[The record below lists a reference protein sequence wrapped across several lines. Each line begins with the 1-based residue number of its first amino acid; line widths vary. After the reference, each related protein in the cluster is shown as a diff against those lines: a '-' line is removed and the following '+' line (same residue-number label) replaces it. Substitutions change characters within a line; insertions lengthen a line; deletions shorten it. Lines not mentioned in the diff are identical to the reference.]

1 MYFPT
6 CTKRHGRTRSFYRPS
21 ITPSPAVTTL
31 MIIRLVLSP
40 LPSLMLVP
48 RVSSFTLQPRARRL
62 AIHPITIIG
71 IALAGIKE
79 SNDNIQKLLRVL
91 RLVHHVPHATSSG
104 HSSHILCIPINHR
117 NCITHSY
124 IHTYALS
131 HLFCCIYIHRR
142 YK

>member
-21 ITPSPAVTTL
+21 ITRSPAVTTL

-40 LPSLMLVP
+40 LPSLMLAP
-48 RVSSFTLQPRARRL
+48 RASSFTLQPRARRL
-62 AIHPITIIG
+62 ATRPITIIG

-104 HSSHILCIPINHR
+104 HSSHILFAFPSIIA
-117 NCITHSY
+117 IALHSY